1 MYIYAH
7 NIQYDARFRR
17 ISLNIEIILQVAIMW
32 PQYPCYYLILS
43 T

>member
-17 ISLNIEIILQVAIMW
+17 ITINIEIILEVEFYIHVQNKKN
-32 PQYPCYYLILS
+32 
-43 T
+43 